1 MKDDGL
7 SLVDALLRDRTA
19 ILDRIES
26 GHDLG
31 PLARAF
37 AATIVVAAAV
47 TGATLGY
54 HRGGLQ
60 ILYAAIKLPL
70 VLLLTAGIC
79 TPAFTALGRVVDGRA
94 DVRRDAAT
102 VLASLALGSLLTAAT
117 APVILLAMTIAGYHT
132 MVLLAVVCCGVGG
145 AGGLLF
151 FVRALWRRPAGG
163 RRVVAATLLSVFA
176 VVGCQ
181 VTWTLRPYLLRPRA
195 LEVPFVRAVDGGFLQ
210 AVSGSL
216 DSARGL
222 YHRSGAPLP
231 DVRVRGSGR

>member
-1 MKDDGL
+1 MTSDGL
-7 SLVDALLRDRTA
+7 SMVDALLRDRTA
-19 ILDRIES
+19 ILNRIEA
-26 GHDLG
+26 GEDLST
-31 PLARAF
+31 LARAF

-54 HRGGLQ
+54 HRGGIQ

-94 DVRRDAAT
+94 DVRRDAAV

-117 APVILLAMTIAGYHT
+117 APLILLAMTLAGYHAL
-132 MVLLAVVCCGVGG
+132 VLLAVACCGVGG
-145 AGGLLF
+145 LGGLAF
-151 FVRALWRRPAGG
+151 FLRAISRRPAGG

-181 VTWTLRPYLLRPRA
+181 MTWTMRPYLLRPRTPD
-195 LEVPFVRAVDGGFLQ
+195 VPFVRSVDGSFMQ

-231 DVRVRGSGR
+231 DVRLDVSDR